1 MSKKKMIIVILIIL
15 VIVLAIGLYFF
26 NSKKST
32 NNKISYQIEK
42 VDEYNYFVLKSG
54 EKYGVIDTKGNIVIE
69 AKYDSVKIPNPSKDI
84 FVCYTEDKTKI
95 LNSNNSEILTQY
107 GQVEPIKL
115 KNVASDLIYE
125 KSVLSYKENDKMGII
140 NFEGKKL
147 TEAIYDSIESLTY
160 KEGELITKKDNKCGI
175 ININGYTVIDNL
187 YDNIS
192 SDLFNSEETKAGY
205 IVENKSDDGIKYG
218 YIDNLGELK
227 LEVEYNEILRIN
239 NNDFVYLIAR
249 KNGQYGV
256 LKNYE
261 NIIDFSYQEIEY
273 NSENEIFILQKGV
286 KFGAASLDGSIVIPV
301 ENNDLEIKGIY
312 IYAQKGNE
320 NSVYNSKG
328 QKQEIDFN
336 TTITK
341 TQSEK
346 YNIKIQ
352 NQNSKNIYGV
362 IDQNGKQ
369 VIPDKYLYME
379 YAYGDYFIACGE
391 NGKLGVIDAN
401 DNVIIDLQYDLV
413 QKINDR
419 NVIQILDVES
429 KITSIYSSNMKKTL
443 EMKNA
448 RINVK
453 DDYIKIYSEENMEYL
468 DNEGNLIENKN
479 VYNNK
484 LYAAKENEKWGFKD
498 GSGKFIVEPKYDRV
512 TEFNEYGFAGIKE
525 DDKWGA
531 INEDGTIIV
540 EPKYQFSSDYVE
552 IDFVNK
558 YYKNQYGFGEI
569 YYTDNVNK

>member
-1 MSKKKMIIVILIIL
+1 
-15 VIVLAIGLYFF
+15 
-26 NSKKST
+26 
-32 NNKISYQIEK
+32 
-42 VDEYNYFVLKSG
+42 
-54 EKYGVIDTKGNIVIE
+54 
-69 AKYDSVKIPNPSKDI
+69 
-84 FVCYTEDKTKI
+84 
-95 LNSNNSEILTQY
+95 
-107 GQVEPIKL
+107 
-115 KNVASDLIYE
+115 
-125 KSVLSYKENDKMGII
+125 
-140 NFEGKKL
+140 
-147 TEAIYDSIESLTY
+147 
-160 KEGELITKKDNKCGI
+160 
-175 ININGYTVIDNL
+175 
-187 YDNIS
+187 
-192 SDLFNSEETKAGY
+192 
-205 IVENKSDDGIKYG
+205 
-218 YIDNLGELK
+218 
-227 LEVEYNEILRIN
+227 
-239 NNDFVYLIAR
+239 
-249 KNGQYGV
+249 
-256 LKNYE
+256 
-261 NIIDFSYQEIEY
+261 
-273 NSENEIFILQKGV
+273 
-286 KFGAASLDGSIVIPV
+286 
-301 ENNDLEIKGIY
+301 
-312 IYAQKGNE
+312 
-320 NSVYNSKG
+320 
-328 QKQEIDFN
+328 
-336 TTITK
+336 
-341 TQSEK
+341 
-346 YNIKIQ
+346 
-352 NQNSKNIYGV
+352 
-362 IDQNGKQ
+362 
-369 VIPDKYLYME
+369 ME